1 MGERGRQEDEYGR
14 GAEEGAS
21 RSKLRGGAETGQY
34 AGTNSTR
41 QDELFMNK
49 EIRQEFLSC

>member
-21 RSKLRGGAETGQY
+21 RSKLRGGGGNGDGAICRNKQHET
-34 AGTNSTR
+34 R
-41 QDELFMNK
+41 
-49 EIRQEFLSC
+49 